1 MKARHTDLWAGYD
14 CAYWGAFPDFMI
26 PAVCLWRETNVRR
39 RVEVLFTTTVVILV
53 VLAAC
58 RTRKASGEN
67 DKQAAMN
74 VFLVH
79 K

>member
-1 MKARHTDLWAGYD
+1 
-14 CAYWGAFPDFMI
+14 MI

-74 VFLVH
+74 VFLAH